1 MITPRTS
8 GIMGVHVWGQPCHV
22 EMLAEIA
29 EKHDL
34 KLMFDASHAFGCSH
48 GGKMIGNFGSA
59 EVFSFHAT
67 KFMNTF
73 EEGVLI

>member
-48 GGKMIGNFGSA
+48 GGKM
-59 EVFSFHAT
+59 
-67 KFMNTF
+67 
-73 EEGVLI
+73 